1 MKTHFIFFSFLI
13 FISINLFAQE
23 PPKVKFEK
31 VSEDEI
37 KMTTYEKDTAAVA
50 VILYDEGYSEVR
62 YIINKGFTLNYERFV
77 RIKILKQTGTDWGT
91 FSIPLYSSFKS
102 NEEIGSIKGTTF
114 NFENGKIVKTE
125 MKKESVFREREN
137 KYWEM
142 VRFSLPAVKA
152 GSVIDLKYSVSSPF
166 LWNLRSWDFQYLI
179 PVKWSLYQVKYP
191 EYFVYNHSSL
201 GYHPLNS
208 QNHTTGNEQIN
219 YTSTSTTNQ
228 GGLSGSSGREMGM
241 HTIDYLANIYNFS
254 AKDVPA
260 MKEEPFMTTLEN
272 YTTKV
277 KFELAVTDF
286 LKIGGEYKSY
296 TNSWDDIK
304 KDLLNDP
311 DFGGQIKSAN
321 FAKDEITSLTKDK
334 KDEKEKLTT
343 LYNYVQH
350 TIKWDKTKSYMPSK
364 SIRKTFIDKTGN
376 SAEVNLLLIGML
388 NEIGIEANPIILST
402 RENGIISPLHATLS
416 DCNYII
422 ASAIIDGKTVLLDAT
437 ESNMTIGNIPFRC
450 LNGQGRMLKKDET
463 AEIELTNPKPNS
475 TTIINAELKDGK
487 IIGKMVSFAS
497 GLNAFDFREKVKDA
511 GGEKEYFEK
520 LRDKSDEFQ
529 ITDYSY
535 TNLDDTNQPIEK
547 KYDITFKKDDESE
560 AELIYINPV
569 LVNQTTKNPFTSPKR
584 DYPIDFGSLSSESY
598 QLNLIIPDGYEV
610 EELPKSKSIGLE
622 GNSGS
627 FIYKIGKTDNI
638 ISCSTRFSLN
648 KSLFLPAEYEMLKEF
663 YNILVSKEAEQIVLK
678 KIIK

>member
-1 MKTHFIFFSFLI
+1 MKTHFLLFSFII
-13 FISINLFAQE
+13 FISINLLAQE
-23 PPKVKFEK
+23 VPKVKFEK

-37 KMTTYEKDTAAVA
+37 KMTSYDKDTAAVA
-50 VILYDEGYSEVR
+50 VILYDEGSSEIQYTV
-62 YIINKGFTLNYERFV
+62 YKGFILNYNRFI
-77 RIKILKQTGTDWGT
+77 RIKILKQTGADWGT
-91 FSIPLYSSFKS
+91 FSIPLYSSNKS
-102 NEEIGSIKGTTF
+102 NEEIGMIKGTTF
-114 NFENGKIVKTE
+114 NLENGKIVKTE

-152 GSVIDLKYSVSSPF
+152 GSVIDLKYSLSSPF

-179 PVKWSLYQVKYP
+179 PVKWSLYRVKYP
-191 EYFVYNHSSL
+191 EYFIYNQATL
-201 GYHPLNS
+201 GYHPLNT
-208 QNHTTGNEQIN
+208 QEHTTGNEQIN
-219 YTSTSTTNQ
+219 YTTTTQTST
-228 GGLSGSSGREMGM
+228 GGLSSSSGRETEM

-277 KFELAVTDF
+277 KFELAITDYV
-286 LKIGGEYKSY
+286 KIGGEYKSY
-296 TNSWDDIK
+296 TNSWDDIS
-304 KDLLNDP
+304 KDLINDA

-321 FAKDEITSLTKDK
+321 FAKDDIANLTKDK
-334 KDEKEKLTT
+334 KDEKEKTIA

-350 TIKWDKTKSYMPSK
+350 NIKWDNIKSYMPSK

-376 SAEVNLLLIGML
+376 SAEVNLLLVAML
-388 NEIGIEANPIILST
+388 NEAGIEANPIILST
-402 RENGIISPLHATLS
+402 RENGIISPVHASLS

-422 ASAIIDGKTVLLDAT
+422 AAAIIDGKTVLLDAT
-437 ESNMTIGNIPFRC
+437 EPNMTPGYIPFRC
-450 LNGQGRMLKKDET
+450 LNGSGRMLKKDNT
-463 AEIELTNPKPNS
+463 TEIELTNPKPNS

-487 IIGKMVSFAS
+487 ISGKMVSYVN
-497 GLNAFDFREKVKDA
+497 GLNAFDFRERVKDA

-520 LRDKSDEFQ
+520 LRNKSDEFQ
-529 ITDYSY
+529 ITDYTY
-535 TNLDDTNQPIEK
+535 TNLDNPNLPLEK
-547 KYDITFKKDDESE
+547 KYDVTLNKDDDSE
-560 AELIYINPV
+560 AELVYINPV
-569 LVNQTTKNPFTSPKR
+569 LVNQTTNNPFTSPKR
-584 DYPIDFGSLSSESY
+584 DYPVDFGSLVSESY

-610 EELPKSKSIGLE
+610 EELPQSKSIGLE